1 MPGWATG
8 GPFLINFGE
17 GGECALV
24 WSVCAAGAK
33 NDALL
38 IVLQTF
44 YKAI

>member
-1 MPGWATG
+1 MPGWTAG
-8 GPFLINFGE
+8 GPFLITVGE
-17 GGECALV
+17 GGESALV

-38 IVLQTF
+38 IVFQTF